1 MKDDVCYI
9 IIVVYNS
16 INYTIR
22 CIDSILNSQNSK
34 YKIILVDNG
43 SDSKIKDDLKV
54 HLISLNLNKTIKLL
68 ELNDNYGYGYGV
80 NYGIKYSLKFK
91 DCSYLWVLNNDV
103 KIEED
108 CLSKLVHCYPN
119 KSIISP
125 AVYDYDNKQKIQS
138 LGGILNPYFL
148 TTKNIDNSAN
158 SVFDFL
164 TGSSLFFS
172 PETVSINGLFSIKYF
187 MYYEDVDWCLRA
199 KKNNLKLAIIE
210 DCKIFHRGKKRISYK
225 LKTISQLNRL
235 RLCYEH
241 YLYKFPLVLVSVLIS
256 LIVTPIKRLSYISDE

>member
-1 MKDDVCYI
+1 MKDAACYI

-16 INYTIR
+16 INCTIK
-22 CIDSILNSQNSK
+22 CIDSILNSKNSK

-43 SDSKIKDDLKV
+43 SDSTIKDTLKA
-54 HLISLNLNKTIKLL
+54 HLISLNLNETIKLL

-80 NYGIKYSLKFK
+80 NYGIKYSLNFA

-103 KIEED
+103 RIEED
-108 CLSKLVHCYPN
+108 CLSKLVNCYTN

-125 AVYDYDNKQKIQS
+125 AIYDYDDAKKIQS
-138 LGGILNPYFL
+138 LGGMLNPYFL
-148 TTKNIDNSAN
+148 TTKNIEKSTDSL
-158 SVFDFL
+158 FDFL
-164 TGSSLFFS
+164 SGSSLFFNS
-172 PETVSINGLFSIKYF
+172 EIVSINGFLSINYF

-199 KKNNLKLAIIE
+199 KKNNIKLAIIE
-210 DCKIFHRGKKRISYK
+210 DCKIFHKNKKRISYK

-241 YLYKFPLVLVSVLIS
+241 YLYKLPLVLLAVLIS
-256 LIVTPIKRLSYISDE
+256 LVITPIKRLSFISDD

>member
-16 INYTIR
+16 INYTIK
-22 CIDSILNSQNSK
+22 CIDSILNSKNSK

-43 SDSKIKDDLKV
+43 SDSKIKNALKS
-54 HLISLNLNKTIKLL
+54 HLISLNSVEIIKLL
-68 ELNDNYGYGYGV
+68 ELNQNYGYAYGV
-80 NYGIKYSLKFK
+80 NHGIRYSLKFK

-108 CLSKLVHCYPN
+108 CLSKLVNCYPN

-125 AVYDYDNKQKIQS
+125 AIYDYDDDKKVQS
-138 LGGILNPYFL
+138 LGGMLNPYFL
-148 TTKNIDNSAN
+148 TTKNIDKSAN
-158 SVFDFL
+158 SFFDFL

-172 PETVSINGLFSIKYF
+172 SEIVSINGFLSIKYF

-199 KKNNLKLAIIE
+199 KKNNIKLSIIE
-210 DCKIFHRGKKRISYK
+210 DCKIFHKSKKRISYK

-241 YLYKFPLVLVSVLIS
+241 YLYKFPLVLLAVLIS
-256 LIVTPIKRLSYISDE
+256 LIITPLKRLSYICDD